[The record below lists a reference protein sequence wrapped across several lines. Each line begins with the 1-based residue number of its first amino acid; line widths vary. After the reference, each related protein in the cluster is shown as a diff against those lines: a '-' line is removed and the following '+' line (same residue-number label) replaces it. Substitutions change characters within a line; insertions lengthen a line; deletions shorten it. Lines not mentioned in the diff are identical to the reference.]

1 MNRNLTFTE
10 EKHNNFDK
18 QDFKKSKVK
27 VYVVKQIEPCDHNP
41 TCDCTPISSID
52 SIFMNKKKAHIKSKE
67 IYRGFVDEYFI
78 QK

>member
-27 VYVVKQIEPCDHNP
+27 VYVVTQIEPCDHNP
-41 TCDCTPISSID
+41 TCDCTPISSIN
-52 SIFMNKKKAHIKSKE
+52 SIFTDKKKAHIKSKE